1 MMNDASAVDLA
12 ALRGA
17 ITRHIEES
25 EAEIGVALRHVESG
39 MEVLIDADALYPMAS
54 VFKIPILIEALAQVG
69 EGRQALDARVE
80 LRAEDR
86 VPPSGVL
93 VTLDLG
99 LCPTLKDLL
108 MLMIVQSDNMATDA
122 VLGLIG
128 LETVERRMRAL
139 GLPTISVKMSVRGLF
154 AATFEPVDPSL
165 PPAEEA
171 RAVER
176 QGPFWDAPTNR
187 RAPENNVCSPRDM
200 ALLLERLLAGAIL
213 SPAGAAVAL
222 DILLRQQINGR
233 IPRFLPPTVAVA
245 HKTGTFI
252 QSRNDA
258 GIIYLPDG
266 THLVLALFVIPRRD
280 LLEAD
285 PLSSVPYIDR
295 VDGAMGRI
303 ARAAYDACAAPS
315 RVD

>member
-17 ITRHIEES
+17 IVRHIEES
-25 EAEIGVALRHVESG
+25 EAEIGVALRHMESG
-39 MEVLIDADALYPMAS
+39 MEVLIDAEALYPMAS
-54 VFKIPILIEALAQVG
+54 VFKIPILVEALAQVG

-93 VTLDLG
+93 VTLDPG
-99 LCPTLKDLL
+99 LRPTLKDLL
-108 MLMIVQSDNMATDA
+108 MLMIVQSDNMATDV

-128 LETVERRMRAL
+128 LETVECRMRAL

-154 AATFEPVDPSL
+154 AATFESVDPSL

-176 QGPFWDAPTNR
+176 QGPLWDAPTNR

-213 SPAGAAVAL
+213 SPAGTAVAL

-266 THLVLALFVIPRRD
+266 THLVLALFAIPRRD

-303 ARAAYDACAAPS
+303 ARAAYDAFAAPA
-315 RVD
+315 RVN

>member
-1 MMNDASAVDLA
+1 MVNDASAVDLA

-17 ITRHIEES
+17 IARYIEES

-39 MEVLIDADALYPMAS
+39 MEVLIDAEALYPMAS
-54 VFKIPILIEALAQVG
+54 VFKIPILVEALAQVG

-93 VTLDLG
+93 VTLDPG
-99 LCPTLKDLL
+99 LRPTLKDLL

-187 RAPENNVCSPRDM
+187 RASENNVCSPRDM

-266 THLVLALFVIPRRD
+266 THLVLALFAIPRRD
-280 LLEAD
+280 LLEAG
-285 PLSSVPYIDR
+285 PLSSVPYIDH
-295 VDGAMGRI
+295 VDGTMGRI
-303 ARAAYDACAAPS
+303 ARAAYDAFAAPS